1 MGGDDTN
8 DQAAEAPL
16 TAARAI
22 RGRAAVALA
31 TGLLALS
38 LAYLASLTG
47 ASFLLVSGLTFTGS
61 VMLAL
66 AAATAGD
73 MRTLSRR
80 IEAQAAES
88 RRALES
94 LADRMWELRESEERF
109 RGLVDALG
117 DIVVHR
123 DAGGRI
129 LYANSVFAGLV
140 GRADDDLAGLRLDDL
155 GFSAPAAR
163 PGYSG
168 DGPWSADV
176 RFAGPEGERWFSW
189 VEASTRDETSGE
201 TQHRAIARDIT
212 HHKAAEAELIAARER
227 AEAGNRAKS
236 RFLATVSHEI
246 RTPMNGILGMA
257 KLMADSPLSA
267 EQRNYL
273 SAISTSGDAL
283 LGLIDDL
290 LDFSRIEAG
299 RIDLSSERVSPP
311 ALVESVAELLA
322 GKAHAKGIGLG
333 VTVDPATPQAVLSDP
348 LRMRQVLVN
357 LVGNAVKFTE
367 RGGVTLG
374 VGADG
379 DGHLAFTVTDTGPG
393 IRADDME
400 RVFEEFEQADGGTT
414 RSHGGAGLGLSIS
427 RRIAQAMGGD
437 IVASSRPGH
446 GSAFTFRLPARV
458 LAEFDP
464 GEAKRLRGIDVA
476 IVTPFAT
483 EGSAMVRTIVSR
495 GGTAREAETWPA
507 GGTDARI
514 LLADANA
521 ADCADL
527 PARFKADGAGR
538 RALVLIEPSERGRL
552 AGFLGMGFDGYL
564 VRPVRTETLHRA
576 LAGRMGP
583 AGTPLRT
590 MAKAPAVPGE
600 RLRVLVAEDN
610 PVNALL
616 ARVALEKAGHA
627 VDVVNDGRAATDRI
641 CAEAPYDAVLM
652 DMHMPV
658 MDGLDAIALIRAQEE
673 EAGAPGVPI
682 LVLTAD
688 GLEETRSA
696 ALARGANGVLTKP
709 LDPDALVAAVESHAA

>member
-8 DQAAEAPL
+8 DRAAVAPL
-16 TAARAI
+16 TAARTI

-47 ASFLLVSGLTFTGS
+47 ASFLLVSGLTFTGA

-66 AAATAGD
+66 AAATASD

-80 IEAQAAES
+80 IEAHAAES
-88 RRALES
+88 RKALES

-140 GRADDDLAGLRLDDL
+140 GRADDDLAGLRLDEL

-176 RFAGPEGERWFSW
+176 RFSNPGGERWFSW

-212 HHKAAEAELIAARER
+212 HRKAAEAELIAARER

-257 KLMADSPLSA
+257 KLLADSPLSA
-267 EQRNYL
+267 EQRDYL
-273 SAISTSGDAL
+273 SAISTSGDSL

-299 RIDLSSERVSPP
+299 RIDLSNERVSPP
-311 ALVESVAELLA
+311 ALAESVAELLA

-348 LRMRQVLVN
+348 VRMRQVLVN
-357 LVGNAVKFTE
+357 LVGNAVKFTD

-379 DGHLAFTVTDTGPG
+379 DGRLAFTVTDTGPG
-393 IRADDME
+393 IRADDLE
-400 RVFEEFEQADGGTT
+400 RVFEEFEQAEGGTT
-414 RSHGGAGLGLSIS
+414 RTHGGAGLGLSIS
-427 RRIAQAMGGD
+427 RRIAKAMGGD
-437 IVASSRPGH
+437 IVAQSRPGH
-446 GSAFTFRLPARV
+446 GSAFTFRLPAQV
-458 LAEFDP
+458 LADFERN
-464 GEAKRLRGIDVA
+464 EAERLRGSDVA

-483 EGSAMVRTIVSR
+483 EGAAMVRTIVSR
-495 GGTAREAETWPA
+495 GGAARHGETWSDEA
-507 GGTDARI
+507 GACI

-527 PARFKADGAGR
+527 PARFKANDGGR
-538 RALVLIEPSERGRL
+538 RALVLIEPSER
-552 AGFLGMGFDGYL
+552 
-564 VRPVRTETLHRA
+564 
-576 LAGRMGP
+576 
-583 AGTPLRT
+583 
-590 MAKAPAVPGE
+590 
-600 RLRVLVAEDN
+600 
-610 PVNALL
+610 
-616 ARVALEKAGHA
+616 
-627 VDVVNDGRAATDRI
+627 
-641 CAEAPYDAVLM
+641 
-652 DMHMPV
+652 
-658 MDGLDAIALIRAQEE
+658 
-673 EAGAPGVPI
+673 
-682 LVLTAD
+682 
-688 GLEETRSA
+688 
-696 ALARGANGVLTKP
+696 
-709 LDPDALVAAVESHAA
+709 